1 MAWQEDLGSHQ
12 AIPFWHCSMA
22 PNISDHWML
31 QAYPCNC
38 WVARTRWGRHSVSTT
53 PQMWLKLAHQTQNK
67 HTNLDQRQ
75 MVSLWDRYPVSP
87 CNLSLSEVSHF
98 QTCTPPF
105 SIDAVCVC
113 VCACVGPISRLSFRC
128 GSENVAGLS
137 RLPKWFQQ
145 KKLQE
150 QHCRHIAIASESEAA
165 GHCSPLTLRKDAFK
179 SSELWVPFSLEA
191 LVARMASPD
200 KVVVLSVVG
209 NSYRDL
215 LMSWVCGLHHLNIS
229 NFVVF
234 ALDDELYQFAV
245 LQVCTDS
252 RFHA

>member
-1 MAWQEDLGSHQ
+1 
-12 AIPFWHCSMA
+12 
-22 PNISDHWML
+22 
-31 QAYPCNC
+31 
-38 WVARTRWGRHSVSTT
+38 
-53 PQMWLKLAHQTQNK
+53 
-67 HTNLDQRQ
+67 
-75 MVSLWDRYPVSP
+75 
-87 CNLSLSEVSHF
+87 
-98 QTCTPPF
+98 
-105 SIDAVCVC
+105 
-113 VCACVGPISRLSFRC
+113 
-128 GSENVAGLS
+128 
-137 RLPKWFQQ
+137 
-145 KKLQE
+145 LQE
-150 QHCRHIAIASESEAA
+150 RHCRHIAIASESEAA

-245 LQVCTDS
+245 LQGLPVVKAAQSMNVNRDECHFGTECFQNVTKMKSRTVLHLLHLGYNVLFSDVDVYWFQVCLNPK
-252 RFHA
+252 RFKSEARLHQQICLPKIMD

>member
-1 MAWQEDLGSHQ
+1 MQ
-12 AIPFWHCSMA
+12 
-22 PNISDHWML
+22 
-31 QAYPCNC
+31 
-38 WVARTRWGRHSVSTT
+38 
-53 PQMWLKLAHQTQNK
+53 
-67 HTNLDQRQ
+67 
-75 MVSLWDRYPVSP
+75 
-87 CNLSLSEVSHF
+87 SLSSLKSVTSK
-98 QTCTPPF
+98 PAPLL
-105 SIDAVCVC
+105 SASMLCVR
-113 VCACVGPISRLSFRC
+113 ACVGPISRLSFRC

>member
-1 MAWQEDLGSHQ
+1 
-12 AIPFWHCSMA
+12 
-22 PNISDHWML
+22 
-31 QAYPCNC
+31 
-38 WVARTRWGRHSVSTT
+38 
-53 PQMWLKLAHQTQNK
+53 
-67 HTNLDQRQ
+67 
-75 MVSLWDRYPVSP
+75 
-87 CNLSLSEVSHF
+87 
-98 QTCTPPF
+98 
-105 SIDAVCVC
+105 
-113 VCACVGPISRLSFRC
+113 
-128 GSENVAGLS
+128 
-137 RLPKWFQQ
+137 
-145 KKLQE
+145 LQE
-150 QHCRHIAIASESEAA
+150 RHCRHIAIASESEAA

-252 RFHA
+252 RFHAYKAIRKFRITFENACMTKKMLIKYCTTRAPSQTVQAISLLLVLL